1 MQKIILI
8 TIENSGDH
16 SKVHLMTNINLSIER
31 PHRLYKLNHIKMR
44 KIKDII
50 LVIFPLHLQMLEFG
64 PVQGAFQWKNRNLQ
78 NPVGKKNVNLHSK
91 FLIFIF
97 SCGKYQTILTP

>member
-1 MQKIILI
+1 
-8 TIENSGDH
+8 
-16 SKVHLMTNINLSIER
+16 
-31 PHRLYKLNHIKMR
+31 MR

-50 LVIFPLHLQMLEFG
+50 LVIFPLHLQMLEFS
-64 PVQGAFQWKNRNLQ
+64 LEIYETLLE
-78 NPVGKKNVNLHSK
+78 KKNVNLHNK